1 MIDNAVP
8 HVGRLD
14 SKRERLK
21 RAVEQIKIHRGL
33 GQIARRARFEAARK
47 RIHIR
52 ILEEFRQHEWPR
64 FQMLDEIFKKD
75 LGLPIPTLSVCG
87 AGTAEVRFTKLLAH
101 FFDSRN
107 HHGLGALLARA
118 VFAEEIDAPVVF
130 DRCTAHAEVSL
141 GMSQLS
147 TGQQMNNSLD
157 ILIEAGDHKILVEQK
172 IKSPEGKEQL
182 VRYSTGMRNKF
193 GDAAVHCFYLTP
205 EGRQGHGD
213 DWKPLSHRDLFCR
226 MASLL
231 ERHALS
237 PAARH
242 NLRAFLWDLM
252 LGPLAQDHQWMDEL
266 KHQAHRVASNY
277 RHYTD
282 LKKWF
287 ERYGMSRDEMRML
300 AKIVGD

>member
-1 MIDNAVP
+1 MNSPAETN
-8 HVGRLD
+8 

-21 RAVEQIKIHRGL
+21 RAIEQIKIHRGL
-33 GQIARRARFEAARK
+33 GQIARRARFEVARK

-101 FFDSRN
+101 FFDSQN

-118 VFAEEIDAPVVF
+118 VFAEEIDAPVAF
-130 DRCTAHAEVSL
+130 DHCAAYAEVSL

-147 TGQQMNNSLD
+147 DGQQMHNSLD

-182 VRYSTGMRNKF
+182 VRYSAGMRKKF

-252 LGPLAQDHQWMDEL
+252 LGPLAQDHQWMEEL
-266 KHQAHRVASNY
+266 KHQAHRVARDY